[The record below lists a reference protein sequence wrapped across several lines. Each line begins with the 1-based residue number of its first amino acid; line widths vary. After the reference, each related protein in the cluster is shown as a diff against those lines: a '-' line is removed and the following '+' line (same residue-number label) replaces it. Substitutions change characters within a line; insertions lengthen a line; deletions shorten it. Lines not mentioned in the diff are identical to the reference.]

1 MTRISANVLAIPTG
15 LPASKSVYGGRC
27 RPLRRASLA
36 LLGVAL
42 LVLGMSALMVPVAL
56 AQSGDQN
63 IAHARDALRRKDTKA
78 LDLARATASAEQHP
92 LASWVDY
99 WELNNRLNTAQQDE
113 LNAFYARWSGSY
125 VEDRLRND
133 WLLELGR
140 RRDWANFAVE
150 FPRFRMNDDREVTC
164 YALLVERRT
173 GKDVR
178 DDALVAWLT
187 QRDGDDGCA
196 MLASTLFDAKE
207 FSPDAVW
214 RKARYAVDAGRP
226 RAARQAVMLIGA
238 PLVSALN
245 ELLDNPARYLNR
257 RADTSSRQQ
266 AELTTLA
273 LIRLAGSDAEA
284 AEAEL
289 RKRWGRALPD
299 DLSSWAW
306 AAVAK
311 QAAMKLLPEASD
323 LYQQAALQGGKR
335 VREQEWPDDT
345 LAWKARAA
353 LRADAAKVRWQQVMQ
368 AINAMSP
375 AEQRDPTWVYWKA
388 RALQALGRDSQDGEA
403 MRAMAQELMV
413 GLAGQMHFYGKLAS
427 EELGVPIAM
436 PPRPAPLTAAERETA
451 ARLPGLARALQLIAL
466 GLRNEGVREW
476 NYTLR
481 GMSDRELMAAAQ
493 VACDREIWDRCINTS
508 DRTKVEVDMAQRFP
522 TPHSKEVQARA
533 REIGLDP
540 AYVYGL
546 IRQESRFVM
555 DARSP
560 VGASG
565 LMQIMPATA
574 RWTARKMGLAY
585 TPDMIADRDTN
596 LRIGTGYLKLV
607 LDDFGGSQAMA
618 AAAYNAGPGRPRRW
632 REGPVLEVAAWAENI
647 PFAETRDYVK
657 KVLSNATWYSAL
669 MSGKPPALKARLGGS
684 IGPRETTATA
694 PSIELP

>member
-1 MTRISANVLAIPTG
+1 MTRISADVLAIPTG
-15 LPASKSVYGGRC
+15 LPASKSVYGGRR
-27 RPLRRASLA
+27 RPLRRASRA
-36 LLGVAL
+36 LLGVTL
-42 LVLGMSALMVPVAL
+42 LVLGMSALVVPVAM

-63 IAHARDALRRKDTKA
+63 ITQAREALRRKDTKA

-164 YALLVERRT
+164 YALLVERRA

-178 DDALVAWLT
+178 DDALAAWLT

-207 FSPDAVW
+207 LSPDAVW
-214 RKARYAVDAGRP
+214 RKARFAVDAGRP

-289 RKRWGRALPD
+289 RKRWGGALPD

-335 VREQEWPDDT
+335 VREQEWPDET

-403 MRAMAQELMV
+403 MRAMAQELMA

-585 TPDMIADRDTN
+585 TPDMITDRDTN

>member
-1 MTRISANVLAIPTG
+1 M
-15 LPASKSVYGGRC
+15 
-27 RPLRRASLA
+27 
-36 LLGVAL
+36 GVTL
-42 LVLGMSALMVPVAL
+42 LVLGMSALVVPVAM

-63 IAHARDALRRKDTKA
+63 ITQAREALRRKDTKA

-164 YALLVERRT
+164 YALLVERRA

-178 DDALVAWLT
+178 DDALAAWLT

-207 FSPDAVW
+207 LSPDAVW
-214 RKARYAVDAGRP
+214 RKARFAVDAGRP

-289 RKRWGRALPD
+289 RKRWGGALPD

-403 MRAMAQELMV
+403 MRAMAQELMA

-585 TPDMIADRDTN
+585 TPDMITDRDTN

-684 IGPRETTATA
+684 IGPREATATA

>member
-1 MTRISANVLAIPTG
+1 MTRISADVLAVPTG
-15 LPASKSVYGGRC
+15 LPASKSVYGGRR

-36 LLGVAL
+36 LLGVTL
-42 LVLGMSALMVPVAL
+42 LVLGMSALVVPVAM

-63 IAHARDALRRKDTKA
+63 ITQAREALRRKDTKA

-164 YALLVERRT
+164 YALLVERRA

-178 DDALVAWLT
+178 DDALAAWLT

-207 FSPDAVW
+207 LSPDAVW
-214 RKARYAVDAGRP
+214 RKARFAVDAGRP

-289 RKRWGRALPD
+289 RKRWGGALPD

-403 MRAMAQELMV
+403 MRAMAQELMA

-585 TPDMIADRDTN
+585 TPDMITDRDTN

-684 IGPRETTATA
+684 IGPREATATA

>member
-1 MTRISANVLAIPTG
+1 MTRISADVLAVPTG
-15 LPASKSVYGGRC
+15 LPASESVYGGRR

-36 LLGVAL
+36 LLGATL
-42 LVLGMSALMVPVAL
+42 LVLGMSALVVPVAM

-63 IAHARDALRRKDTKA
+63 ITQAREALRRKDTKA

-140 RRDWANFAVE
+140 RRDWANFAIE

-164 YALLVERRT
+164 YALLVERRA

-178 DDALVAWLT
+178 DDALAAWLT

-207 FSPDAVW
+207 LSPDAVW
-214 RKARYAVDAGRP
+214 RKARFAVDAGRP

-289 RKRWGRALPD
+289 RKRWGGALPD

-335 VREQEWPDDT
+335 VREQEWPDET

-388 RALQALGRDSQDGEA
+388 RALQVLGRDSQDGEA
-403 MRAMAQELMV
+403 MRAMAQELMA

-585 TPDMIADRDTN
+585 TPDMITDRDTN

-684 IGPRETTATA
+684 IGPREATATA

>member
-1 MTRISANVLAIPTG
+1 MTRISANVLAVPTG
-15 LPASKSVYGGRC
+15 LPASKSVYGGRR

-36 LLGVAL
+36 LLGVTL
-42 LVLGMSALMVPVAL
+42 LVLGMSALVVPVAM

-63 IAHARDALRRKDTKA
+63 ITHAREALRRKDTKA

-140 RRDWANFAVE
+140 RRDWVNFAVE

-164 YALLVERRT
+164 YALLVERRA

-178 DDALVAWLT
+178 DDALAAWLT

-207 FSPDAVW
+207 LSPDAVW
-214 RKARYAVDAGRP
+214 RKARFAVDAGRP

-289 RKRWGRALPD
+289 RKRWGGALPD

-388 RALQALGRDSQDGEA
+388 RALQALGRDSQDGDA
-403 MRAMAQELMV
+403 MRAMAQELMA

-585 TPDMIADRDTN
+585 TPDMITDRDTN

-684 IGPRETTATA
+684 IGPREATATA

>member
-1 MTRISANVLAIPTG
+1 MTRISADVLAVPTG
-15 LPASKSVYGGRC
+15 LPASKPVYGGRR

-36 LLGVAL
+36 LLGVTL
-42 LVLGMSALMVPVAL
+42 LVLGMSALVVPVAM

-63 IAHARDALRRKDTKA
+63 ITQAREALRRKDTKA

-164 YALLVERRT
+164 YALLVERRA

-178 DDALVAWLT
+178 DDALAAWLT

-207 FSPDAVW
+207 LSPDAVW
-214 RKARYAVDAGRP
+214 RKARFAVDAGRP

-289 RKRWGRALPD
+289 RKRWGGALPD

-335 VREQEWPDDT
+335 VREQEWPDET

-403 MRAMAQELMV
+403 MRAMAQELMA

-585 TPDMIADRDTN
+585 TPDMITDRDTN

-684 IGPRETTATA
+684 IGPREATATA

>member
-1 MTRISANVLAIPTG
+1 MTRISADVLAVPTG
-15 LPASKSVYGGRC
+15 LPASKRVYGGRR

-36 LLGVAL
+36 LLGVTL
-42 LVLGMSALMVPVAL
+42 LVLGMSALVVPVAM

-63 IAHARDALRRKDTKA
+63 ITQAREALRRKDTKA

-164 YALLVERRT
+164 YALLVERRA

-178 DDALVAWLT
+178 DDALAAWLT

-207 FSPDAVW
+207 LSPDAVW
-214 RKARYAVDAGRP
+214 RKARFAVDAGRP

-289 RKRWGRALPD
+289 RKRWGGALPD

-335 VREQEWPDDT
+335 VREQEWPDET

-403 MRAMAQELMV
+403 MRAMAQELMA

-585 TPDMIADRDTN
+585 TPDMITDRDTN

-684 IGPRETTATA
+684 IGPREATATA

>member
-1 MTRISANVLAIPTG
+1 MTRISADVLAVPTG
-15 LPASKSVYGGRC
+15 LPASKPVYGGRR
-27 RPLRRASLA
+27 RPLRRASRA
-36 LLGVAL
+36 LLGVTL
-42 LVLGMSALMVPVAL
+42 LVLGMSALVVPVAM

-63 IAHARDALRRKDTKA
+63 ITQAREALRRKDTKA

-164 YALLVERRT
+164 YALLVERRA

-178 DDALVAWLT
+178 DDALAAWLT

-207 FSPDAVW
+207 LSPDAVW
-214 RKARYAVDAGRP
+214 RKARFAVDAGRP

-289 RKRWGRALPD
+289 RKRWGGALPD

-403 MRAMAQELMV
+403 MRAMAQELMA

-522 TPHSKEVQARA
+522 TPHIKEVQARA

-585 TPDMIADRDTN
+585 TPDMITDRDTN